1 MDNQIKSITDFLYKH
16 RLDFIFAFAIFSIIG
31 FNLYIYFDFKKS
43 TVNDEVVINKKTQE
57 NKENN
62 IQELVVDVSGAVVNP
77 GIYVVKKGARVK
89 DVVDLAGGFTY
100 NADKDFFYRNF
111 NLAYPVYDS
120 QKIYVPYKS
129 DIYRGLIQEPKRIFD
144 FTGYSQGVSNITV
157 IPTIA
162 STPSDI
168 SVIADKTTEK
178 ISINNASKKQLESLP
193 GIGEVTAQKIIDNR
207 PYSSVEE
214 LLKKGILRQ
223 SVYDQNKD
231 KFSL

>member
-1 MDNQIKSITDFLYKH
+1 MDNQIKVLTDFFYKH
-16 RLDFIFAFAIFSIIG
+16 RFDLIFGFAILFIVG
-31 FNLYIYFDFKKS
+31 FNLYIYFDLMKS
-43 TVNDEVVINKKTQE
+43 VQNNEVVVNKSDQVK
-57 NKENN
+57 KETVVH
-62 IQELVVDVSGAVVNP
+62 EVVVDVSGAVVNP
-77 GIYVVKKGARVK
+77 GIYVVKNGARIK
-89 DVVDLAGGFTY
+89 DLVDLAGGFTY

-111 NLAYPVYDS
+111 NLAYPVYDG

-144 FTGYSQGVSNITV
+144 FTGYGQGVSSMAV
-157 IPTIA
+157 VPSIA
-162 STPSDI
+162 PTPSDL
-168 SVIADKTTEK
+168 SVVAEQTEK
-178 ISINNASKKQLESLP
+178 ININTATKKQLESLP

-214 LLKKGILRQ
+214 LLQKGILRQ